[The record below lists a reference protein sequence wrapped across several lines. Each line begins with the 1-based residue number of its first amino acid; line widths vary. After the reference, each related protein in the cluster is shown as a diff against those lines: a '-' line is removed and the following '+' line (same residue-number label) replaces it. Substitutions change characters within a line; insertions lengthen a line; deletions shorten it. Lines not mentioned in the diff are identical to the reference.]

1 MRKLGRGKL
10 EGIVRLC
17 GPFVDE
23 RLSALET
30 GIDVFRRR
38 RNLQEQLQGPLRGAW
53 LAVRTPRVGDGAA
66 ARLLLFS
73 SPHQLVP
80 VDAPLTRLAVRLGLV
95 TPVDNIRRLS
105 RSVRRAFSAAL
116 PRDHAALR
124 RAIVYL
130 GHHAQNTC
138 VEFDPH
144 CTICPLVAACPEGSR
159 RAAEQ
164 AGH

>member
-1 MRKLGRGKL
+1 
-10 EGIVRLC
+10 
-17 GPFVDE
+17 
-23 RLSALET
+23 
-30 GIDVFRRR
+30 
-38 RNLQEQLQGPLRGAW
+38 
-53 LAVRTPRVGDGAA
+53 
-66 ARLLLFS
+66 LLFS

-80 VDAPLTRLAVRLGLV
+80 VDAALTRLAVRLGLV

-105 RSVRRAFSAAL
+105 RSVRRAFRAAL